1 MKVKSLSR
9 VQLSATP
16 WTVTHQAPPSMGFSR
31 QEYWSGVPL
40 PSPMEEARSIY
51 SYKGIPRPKKRKTV
65 HYHFLS
71 VCPLTLVVFSTMLS
85 ANSESVYGWVLH
97 LDTIYQTSTEK
108 STIPAATK
116 AFHCHCASVMSDE

>member
-9 VQLSATP
+9 VRLSATP